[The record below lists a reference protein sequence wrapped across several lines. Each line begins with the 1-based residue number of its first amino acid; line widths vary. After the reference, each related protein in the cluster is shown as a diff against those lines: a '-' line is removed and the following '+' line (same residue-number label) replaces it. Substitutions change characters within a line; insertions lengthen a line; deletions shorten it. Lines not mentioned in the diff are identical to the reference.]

1 MVCPSV
7 GCPRA
12 RVDFHPKA
20 EITFQF
26 TQATWFDFEAGPAMT
41 KVLQKRWPETPS
53 KAAQPLAP
61 RWHWCTSRN
70 YTPETTN
77 VQFSA
82 QECDSAVQRQLQ
94 STSILQAARYY
105 HFRGKFPQY
114 RQFILP
120 SPQPPWKNTSPPA
133 WTPSLNVTFALGA
146 GHSLALPFLC
156 KISFSRSIN
165 FAHHKAGEK
174 SLKRKSEE

>member
-7 GCPRA
+7 GCPRTRA
-12 RVDFHPKA
+12 DFHPKA
-20 EITFQF
+20 EITLQF

-53 KAAQPLAP
+53 KAAQPLLLTDTDVPA
-61 RWHWCTSRN
+61 
-70 YTPETTN
+70 ETT
-77 VQFSA
+77 A
-82 QECDSAVQRQLQ
+82 QRWRTFNSLPKECDSAVQRQLQ

-105 HFRGKFPQY
+105 HIRGRFPQY

-133 WTPSLNVTFALGA
+133 WTPSPNVTFVLGA

-174 SLKRKSEE
+174 KY